1 MIRRH
6 AHLFQ
11 GVALAVM
18 AAGILMVWQPWFHVL
33 FRWGFVVTI
42 IGIIAFMVAAH
53 VPRDTSA
60 EEAR

>member
-6 AHLFQ
+6 AAKLE
-11 GVALAVM
+11 GIALAVM
-18 AAGILMVWQPWFHVL
+18 AAGILMVWQPWVHAM

-42 IGIIAFMVAAH
+42 AGIVMFMVAAH
-53 VPRDTSA
+53 VPRDA

>member
-6 AHLFQ
+6 ATLIE

-18 AAGILMVWQPWFHVL
+18 AAGVLMVWQPWFHGL

-42 IGIIAFMVAAH
+42 VGIVSFMVAAH
-53 VPRDTSA
+53 VPRESDG